1 MTSGDVRY
9 LTPCPSPYKGEG
21 RTASPAGVE
30 RSLGRQFTA
39 CYEDTIFKLIPL
51 GTDEK
56 LGSYMINFFQNEIK
70 KQNNVK
76 YYEEKITP
84 AVFKIKD
91 NSRAYIMGDV
101 KTNIDTIA
109 DIDESSLYVQTGD
122 VKQNK

>member
-1 MTSGDVRY
+1 
-9 LTPCPSPYKGEG
+9 
-21 RTASPAGVE
+21 
-30 RSLGRQFTA
+30 
-39 CYEDTIFKLIPL
+39 
-51 GTDEK
+51 
-56 LGSYMINFFQNEIK
+56 MINFFQNVMNWAYWLVVISTISVIIFGYWGNYINEIK

-76 YYEEKITP
+76 HYEEKITP

-122 VKQNK
+122 V